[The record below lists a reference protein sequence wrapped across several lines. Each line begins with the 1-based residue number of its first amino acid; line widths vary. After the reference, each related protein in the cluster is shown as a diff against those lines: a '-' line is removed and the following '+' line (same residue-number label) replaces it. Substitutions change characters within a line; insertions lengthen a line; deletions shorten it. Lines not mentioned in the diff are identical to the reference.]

1 MPPWIGVC
9 CWRGGVT
16 RCRCR
21 RLSDPTR
28 ARVKKEVPMADA
40 TVSLRQAA
48 KAIGVAPSTLSPLL
62 RSEPTLQ
69 ASVVGRGA
77 RRSMLINLPVLLEAW
92 SRLQAEAGP
101 EPGSDRARYRAERIR
116 HLWWQV
122 QGEKAKLLQA
132 EALLVGRVGLDTRRP
147 ALLRA
152 VSAAALGWVEEAAL
166 QVPGMAPPEARLRL
180 QELAHAA
187 ITTVVER
194 ASSPSE
200 EPPEELPSLAFPATA
215 PPSLWGLRSELE
227 RLRGEQRRLDL
238 LVQRQEVVEAAA
250 ARAQLFEEGRRL
262 RDAWF
267 AAADRLSIVAR
278 RLTTAETFRAAAI
291 QELTAA
297 GVVGSVHCPERLE
310 S

>member
-1 MPPWIGVC
+1 
-9 CWRGGVT
+9 
-16 RCRCR
+16 
-21 RLSDPTR
+21 
-28 ARVKKEVPMADA
+28 MAEP
-40 TVSLRQAA
+40 VSMRMAA
-48 KAIGVAPSTLSPLL
+48 AAIGVSPSTLSPLL
-62 RSEPTLQ
+62 RSEPMLQ
-69 ASVVGRGA
+69 AAVVGRGA
-77 RRSMLINLPVLLEAW
+77 RGSMKINLEVLQEAW

-132 EALLVGRVGLDTRRP
+132 EALLVDRAGLDARRP
-147 ALLRA
+147 ALLHA
-152 VSAAALGWVEEAAL
+152 VSAAALAWVAEAAL

-180 QELAHAA
+180 QELAHDA
-187 ITTVVER
+187 ITAVVDR
-194 ASSPSE
+194 SSLPSPEAPE
-200 EPPEELPSLAFPATA
+200 EPPSIAFPADA
-215 PPSLWGLRSELE
+215 PPTLWSLRSELE
-227 RLRGEQRRLDL
+227 RLRGDQRRLDL

-250 ARAQLFEEGRRL
+250 ARAQLFQEGRRL

-278 RLTTAETFRAAAI
+278 RLTTAEIFRAAAI